1 MRSHNKV
8 RYGLVLMKLVFLKEI
23 VVFFLIHLS
32 FFFSLIPKVVATTVM
47 LERKLPRCLWPR
59 SGICGR
65 EFGLGDRWYLRWVL
79 SVCVSKDPTR
89 RTQCMDVTK
98 EPFQWS
104 RGVFEVLSLQNTD
117 PNLFF
122 VSDWQIDEHCPPQKA
137 LLCISLWNQLTPSH
151 PVVTLDRPQKLHGL

>member
-1 MRSHNKV
+1 MRSSNKV
-8 RYGLVLMKLVFLKEI
+8 WYGLVLMKLVFLKES

-98 EPFQWS
+98 ELFQWS
-104 RGVFEVLSLQNTD
+104 RECLKCFPYRIQTPISFLYLTD
-117 PNLFF
+117 RWTSTVPLR
-122 VSDWQIDEHCPPQKA
+122 K
-137 LLCISLWNQLTPSH
+137 LCCAFPCEIS
-151 PVVTLDRPQKLHGL
+151 